1 MLPLCNNEMWY
12 VALYCIL
19 AWVVFSLALYLPDAS
34 RRKKEA
40 MVGGLLNLVLVSVL
54 SMLSG
59 FAAEQL
65 GTSMGITAAFQISGV
80 LLCSLA
86 VSRVVQMLSWPR
98 TWVVGVLAVAG
109 YLLVGVVLAWCLMQQ
124 IT

>member
-1 MLPLCNNEMWY
+1 MWY